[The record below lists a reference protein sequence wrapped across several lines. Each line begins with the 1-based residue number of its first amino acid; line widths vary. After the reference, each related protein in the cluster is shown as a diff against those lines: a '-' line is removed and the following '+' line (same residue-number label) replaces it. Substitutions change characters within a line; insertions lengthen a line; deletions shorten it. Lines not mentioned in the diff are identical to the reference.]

1 MGRFMNH
8 KKWMAVIA
16 LAVTAL
22 ILTHLPVSEADAAAS
37 ASDFQTQGS
46 TLVKYRGTEER
57 VTIPDTVEVVGESAF
72 ENNQKVQFVVIPK
85 SVKRLDAY
93 VFWGCNNLE
102 EVVLGKGLTAVD
114 EYSFAGCTGLKQI
127 TIPENIQSIDAQ
139 AFAGCVNL
147 TDIYIPAT
155 VTGIAED
162 AFLNCDNVTIH
173 ADEGSV
179 AAQFAQK
186 LAEQKNRDPLVTAAP
201 VQTPTAVSRPDTQA
215 TTEPVST
222 ATPAPVA
229 TPVPGN
235 VLGSTIIVGNH
246 ALVMVHPGEEKVQ
259 QGYTEPEAGQ
269 ETGEEQDITA
279 ETENGKIPEWMYYR
293 NQSVSAVTIPEGT
306 TEIGRFAFS
315 RSSLRTVTIPEG
327 VTVIDYAAFYH
338 CDNLDNVILPDTVN
352 TVGAKAFTHTG
363 WLDDFEENSM
373 DDFLIS
379 GDILVAYKGNLP
391 EVVIP
396 DGVRVI
402 AEEAFRNHTE
412 LKKVHLPASVTDIG
426 NDAFPEGIEII
437 NEYWGDL
444 TDTRNRNRHKI
455 D

>member
-1 MGRFMNH
+1 MNH

-127 TIPENIQSIDAQ
+127 TIPENVQSIDAQ
-139 AFAGCVNL
+139 AFAGCINL

-179 AAQFAQK
+179 AAQFSQK
-186 LAEQKNRDPLVTAAP
+186 LAEQKKRDPLVTAAP

-235 VLGSTIIVGNH
+235 VLGSTIVVGNH

-437 NEYWGDL
+437 NE
-444 TDTRNRNRHKI
+444 
-455 D
+455 

>member
-1 MGRFMNH
+1 MNH

-222 ATPAPVA
+222 TTPAPVA

-437 NEYWGDL
+437 NE
-444 TDTRNRNRHKI
+444 
-455 D
+455 

>member
-1 MGRFMNH
+1 MNH

-127 TIPENIQSIDAQ
+127 TIPENVQSIDAQ

-155 VTGIAED
+155 VTSIAED

-179 AAQFAQK
+179 AAQFSQK

-222 ATPAPVA
+222 ATPAPAA

-437 NEYWGDL
+437 NE
-444 TDTRNRNRHKI
+444 
-455 D
+455 

>member
-1 MGRFMNH
+1 MNH

-279 ETENGKIPEWMYYR
+279 ETENGKVPEWMYYR

-338 CDNLDNVILPDTVN
+338 CDNLDNVVLPDTVN

-363 WLDDFEENSM
+363 WLDDFEENST

-437 NEYWGDL
+437 NE
-444 TDTRNRNRHKI
+444 
-455 D
+455 

>member
-269 ETGEEQDITA
+269 ENSGESQDITA
-279 ETENGKIPEWMYYR
+279 ETENGKVPEWMYYR

-327 VTVIDYAAFYH
+327 VTTIDYAAFYH

-363 WLDDFEENSM
+363 WMDDFEENSM

-437 NEYWGDL
+437 NE
-444 TDTRNRNRHKI
+444 
-455 D
+455 

>member
-127 TIPENIQSIDAQ
+127 TIPENVQSIDAQ
-139 AFAGCVNL
+139 AFAGCINL

-201 VQTPTAVSRPDTQA
+201 VQTLTAVSRPDTQA

-222 ATPAPVA
+222 ATPAPAA
-229 TPVPGN
+229 TQVPGN

-293 NQSVSAVTIPEGT
+293 NQSVGAVTIPEGT
-306 TEIGRFAFS
+306 IEIGRFAFS

-352 TVGAKAFTHTG
+352 TVGAKAFAHTG
-363 WLDDFEENSM
+363 WMDDFEENSM

-437 NEYWGDL
+437 NE
-444 TDTRNRNRHKI
+444 
-455 D
+455 

>member
-1 MGRFMNH
+1 MNH

-85 SVKRLDAY
+85 SVKRLEAY

-222 ATPAPVA
+222 ATPAPAA

-279 ETENGKIPEWMYYR
+279 ETENGKVPEWMYYR

-363 WLDDFEENSM
+363 WMDDFEENSM

-437 NEYWGDL
+437 NE
-444 TDTRNRNRHKI
+444 
-455 D
+455 

>member
-85 SVKRLDAY
+85 SVKRLEAY

-222 ATPAPVA
+222 ATPAPAA

-293 NQSVSAVTIPEGT
+293 NQSVGAVTIPEGT

-352 TVGAKAFTHTG
+352 TVGAKAFTHTL
-363 WLDDFEENSM
+363 WMDDFEENSM

-437 NEYWGDL
+437 NE
-444 TDTRNRNRHKI
+444 
-455 D
+455 

>member
-139 AFAGCVNL
+139 AFAGCINL

-179 AAQFAQK
+179 AAQFSQK
-186 LAEQKNRDPLVTAAP
+186 LSEQKNRDPLVTAAP

-222 ATPAPVA
+222 TTPAPVA

-235 VLGSTIIVGNH
+235 VLGSTIVVGNH

-363 WLDDFEENSM
+363 WMDDFEENSM

-437 NEYWGDL
+437 NE
-444 TDTRNRNRHKI
+444 
-455 D
+455 

>member
-396 DGVRVI
+396 NGVRVI

-437 NEYWGDL
+437 NE
-444 TDTRNRNRHKI
+444 
-455 D
+455 

>member
-147 TDIYIPAT
+147 TDIYIPAM

-363 WLDDFEENSM
+363 WMDDFEENSM

-437 NEYWGDL
+437 NE
-444 TDTRNRNRHKI
+444 
-455 D
+455 

>member
-179 AAQFAQK
+179 AAQFSQK

-235 VLGSTIIVGNH
+235 VLGNTIIVGNH

-338 CDNLDNVILPDTVN
+338 CDNLDNVVLPDTVN

-396 DGVRVI
+396 NGVRVI

-437 NEYWGDL
+437 NE
-444 TDTRNRNRHKI
+444 
-455 D
+455 

>member
-279 ETENGKIPEWMYYR
+279 ETENGKIPEWKYYR

-437 NEYWGDL
+437 NE
-444 TDTRNRNRHKI
+444 
-455 D
+455 

>member
-147 TDIYIPAT
+147 TDIYIPAM

-293 NQSVSAVTIPEGT
+293 NQSVGAVTIPEGT

-437 NEYWGDL
+437 NE
-444 TDTRNRNRHKI
+444 
-455 D
+455 

>member
-186 LAEQKNRDPLVTAAP
+186 LAEQKSRDPLVTAAP
-201 VQTPTAVSRPDTQA
+201 VQTPTAVSGPDTQA

-222 ATPAPVA
+222 ATPAPAA

-293 NQSVSAVTIPEGT
+293 NQSVGAVTIPEGT

-327 VTVIDYAAFYH
+327 VTTIDYAAFYH
-338 CDNLDNVILPDTVN
+338 CDNLDNVVLPDTVT

-363 WLDDFEENSM
+363 WLNHFEENSM

-437 NEYWGDL
+437 NE
-444 TDTRNRNRHKI
+444 
-455 D
+455 

>member
-85 SVKRLDAY
+85 SVKRLEAY

-437 NEYWGDL
+437 NE
-444 TDTRNRNRHKI
+444 
-455 D
+455 

>member
-102 EVVLGKGLTAVD
+102 EVVLGKGLTTVD

-127 TIPENIQSIDAQ
+127 TTPENIQSIDAQ

-352 TVGAKAFTHTG
+352 TVGAKAFTHTL
-363 WLDDFEENSM
+363 WMDDFEENSM

-437 NEYWGDL
+437 NE
-444 TDTRNRNRHKI
+444 
-455 D
+455 

>member
-8 KKWMAVIA
+8 KKWVVA
-16 LAVTAL
+16 LALIATAL

-327 VTVIDYAAFYH
+327 VTTIDYAAFYH

-352 TVGAKAFTHTG
+352 TVGAKAFTHTL
-363 WLDDFEENSM
+363 WMDDFEENSM

-437 NEYWGDL
+437 NE
-444 TDTRNRNRHKI
+444 
-455 D
+455 

>member
-8 KKWMAVIA
+8 KKWLVVIA
-16 LAVTAL
+16 LAATAL

-114 EYSFAGCTGLKQI
+114 EYSFAECTGLKQI

-201 VQTPTAVSRPDTQA
+201 VQTPTAVSGPDTQA

-222 ATPAPVA
+222 ATPAPAA

-293 NQSVSAVTIPEGT
+293 NQSVGAVTIPEGT

-338 CDNLDNVILPDTVN
+338 CDNLDNVVLPDTVT

-363 WLDDFEENSM
+363 WLNHFEENSM

-437 NEYWGDL
+437 NE
-444 TDTRNRNRHKI
+444 
-455 D
+455 

>member
-127 TIPENIQSIDAQ
+127 TIPENVQSIDAQ

-155 VTGIAED
+155 VTVIAED

-179 AAQFAQK
+179 AAQFSQK

-222 ATPAPVA
+222 TTPAPVA

-235 VLGSTIIVGNH
+235 VLGSTIVVGNH

-437 NEYWGDL
+437 NE
-444 TDTRNRNRHKI
+444 
-455 D
+455 

>member
-22 ILTHLPVSEADAAAS
+22 ILTHRPVSEADAAAS

-315 RSSLRTVTIPEG
+315 RSSLRTVTIPAG
-327 VTVIDYAAFYH
+327 VTTIDYAAFYH

-363 WLDDFEENSM
+363 WMDDFEENSM

-396 DGVRVI
+396 NGVRVI

-437 NEYWGDL
+437 NE
-444 TDTRNRNRHKI
+444 
-455 D
+455 

>member
-1 MGRFMNH
+1 MNH
-8 KKWMAVIA
+8 KKWVVA
-16 LAVTAL
+16 LALIATAL

-102 EVVLGKGLTAVD
+102 EVVLGKGLTTVD

-279 ETENGKIPEWMYYR
+279 ETENGKVPEWMYYR

-338 CDNLDNVILPDTVN
+338 CDNLDNVVLPDTVN

-437 NEYWGDL
+437 NE
-444 TDTRNRNRHKI
+444 
-455 D
+455 

>member
-1 MGRFMNH
+1 MNH

-179 AAQFAQK
+179 AAQFSQK

-222 ATPAPVA
+222 TTPAPVA

-235 VLGSTIIVGNH
+235 VLGSTIVVGNH
-246 ALVMVHPGEEKVQ
+246 ALVMLHPGEEKVQ

-391 EVVIP
+391 EIVIP

-437 NEYWGDL
+437 NE
-444 TDTRNRNRHKI
+444 
-455 D
+455 

>member
-1 MGRFMNH
+1 MNH

-338 CDNLDNVILPDTVN
+338 CDNLDNVVLPDTVN

-437 NEYWGDL
+437 N
-444 TDTRNRNRHKI
+444 
-455 D
+455 

>member
-327 VTVIDYAAFYH
+327 VTTIDYAAFYH
-338 CDNLDNVILPDTVN
+338 CDNLDNVVLPDTV
-352 TVGAKAFTHTG
+352 TAVGAKAFTHTG
-363 WLDDFEENSM
+363 WLNHFEENSM

-437 NEYWGDL
+437 NE
-444 TDTRNRNRHKI
+444 
-455 D
+455 

>member
-186 LAEQKNRDPLVTAAP
+186 LAEQKSRDPLVTAAP
-201 VQTPTAVSRPDTQA
+201 VQTPTAVSGPDTQA

-222 ATPAPVA
+222 ATPAPAA

-279 ETENGKIPEWMYYR
+279 ETENGKVPEWMYYR
-293 NQSVSAVTIPEGT
+293 NQSVGAVTIPEGT

-327 VTVIDYAAFYH
+327 VTTIDYAAFYH
-338 CDNLDNVILPDTVN
+338 CDDLDNVVLPDTVT

-363 WLDDFEENSM
+363 WLNHFEENSM

-437 NEYWGDL
+437 NE
-444 TDTRNRNRHKI
+444 
-455 D
+455 

>member
-1 MGRFMNH
+1 MNH

-114 EYSFAGCTGLKQI
+114 EYSFVGCTGLKQI
-127 TIPENIQSIDAQ
+127 TIPENVQSIDAQ
-139 AFAGCVNL
+139 AFAGCINL

-179 AAQFAQK
+179 AAQFSQK

-222 ATPAPVA
+222 TTPAPVA

-235 VLGSTIIVGNH
+235 VLGSTIVVGNH

-437 NEYWGDL
+437 NE
-444 TDTRNRNRHKI
+444 
-455 D
+455 

>member
-85 SVKRLDAY
+85 SVKLLDAY

-352 TVGAKAFTHTG
+352 TVGAKAFTHTL
-363 WLDDFEENSM
+363 WMDDFEENSM

-437 NEYWGDL
+437 NE
-444 TDTRNRNRHKI
+444 
-455 D
+455 

>member
-1 MGRFMNH
+1 MNH

-179 AAQFAQK
+179 AAQFSQK

-222 ATPAPVA
+222 TTPAPVA

-235 VLGSTIIVGNH
+235 VLGSTIVVGNH

-363 WLDDFEENSM
+363 WMDDFEENSM

-437 NEYWGDL
+437 NE
-444 TDTRNRNRHKI
+444 
-455 D
+455 

>member
-139 AFAGCVNL
+139 AFAGCINL

-179 AAQFAQK
+179 AAQFSQK

-222 ATPAPVA
+222 TTPAPVA

-437 NEYWGDL
+437 NE
-444 TDTRNRNRHKI
+444 
-455 D
+455 

>member
-8 KKWMAVIA
+8 KKWVVALVLIA
-16 LAVTAL
+16 TAL

-412 LKKVHLPASVTDIG
+412 LKKVHLPASVTNIG

-437 NEYWGDL
+437 NE
-444 TDTRNRNRHKI
+444 
-455 D
+455 

>member
-72 ENNQKVQFVVIPK
+72 ENNQKVQFVVISK

-127 TIPENIQSIDAQ
+127 TIPENVQSIDAQ
-139 AFAGCVNL
+139 AFAGCINL

-179 AAQFAQK
+179 AAQFSQK

-222 ATPAPVA
+222 TTPAPVA

-235 VLGSTIIVGNH
+235 VLGSTIVVGNH

-363 WLDDFEENSM
+363 WMDDFEENSM

-437 NEYWGDL
+437 NE
-444 TDTRNRNRHKI
+444 
-455 D
+455 

>member
-179 AAQFAQK
+179 AAQFSQK

-279 ETENGKIPEWMYYR
+279 ETENGKVPEWMYYR

-396 DGVRVI
+396 NGVRVI

-437 NEYWGDL
+437 NE
-444 TDTRNRNRHKI
+444 
-455 D
+455 

>member
-127 TIPENIQSIDAQ
+127 TIPENVQSIDAQ

-179 AAQFAQK
+179 AAQFSQK

-279 ETENGKIPEWMYYR
+279 ETENGKVPEWMYYR

-437 NEYWGDL
+437 NE
-444 TDTRNRNRHKI
+444 
-455 D
+455 

>member
-147 TDIYIPAT
+147 TDIYISGT

-186 LAEQKNRDPLVTAAP
+186 LAEQKNRDPLVTAAH

-327 VTVIDYAAFYH
+327 VTTIDYAAFYH

-437 NEYWGDL
+437 NE
-444 TDTRNRNRHKI
+444 
-455 D
+455 

>member
-72 ENNQKVQFVVIPK
+72 ENNQKVQFVVISK

-222 ATPAPVA
+222 ATPAPAA

-279 ETENGKIPEWMYYR
+279 ETENGKVPEWMYYR

-338 CDNLDNVILPDTVN
+338 CDNLDNVVLPDTVN

-437 NEYWGDL
+437 NE
-444 TDTRNRNRHKI
+444 
-455 D
+455 